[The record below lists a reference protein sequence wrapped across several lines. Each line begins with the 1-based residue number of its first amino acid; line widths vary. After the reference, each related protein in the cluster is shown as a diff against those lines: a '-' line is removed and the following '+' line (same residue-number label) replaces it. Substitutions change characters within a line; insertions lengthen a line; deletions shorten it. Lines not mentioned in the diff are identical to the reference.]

1 MGGIRSTEPWGT
13 GGDPLNLSQLRF
25 VRAVA
30 DAGTFTGGAA
40 RCYVTQSTLST
51 AIAHLE
57 KELGERLFMRTTRS
71 VSLTPFGHKLL
82 PLIDDVLRAQDALV
96 DAADTFLDPQ
106 SKQARI
112 GVCPLVEATRLEQ
125 ILAPYRKAN
134 RGVRIVLDQ
143 MGGGQARAA
152 MAEGRLDFILG
163 PDQLGRRSKVERARL
178 YDDPLVYLRSG
189 EAPGA
194 SDRSPVTL
202 QDIAGDVFLLVHA
215 GCGLTRVTRH
225 LFASR
230 RLPLHEYE
238 GQGVSYQVLEEWT
251 RVGVGS
257 AILPESKLSAPGLG
271 HPLVLGNGHR
281 ATIRF
286 EAVWMPSTAPA
297 PHLQALTQHLK
308 SAGSALAQKEQ
319 T

>member
-1 MGGIRSTEPWGT
+1 M
-13 GGDPLNLSQLRF
+13 NLSQLRF

-57 KELGERLFMRTTRS
+57 KELGERLFTRTTRS

-96 DAADTFLDPQ
+96 DAADSFLDPQ
-106 SKQARI
+106 SRLARI
-112 GVCPLVEATRLEQ
+112 GVCPLVEATRLDR
-125 ILAPYRKAN
+125 ILAPYRKGN
-134 RGVRIVLDQ
+134 RNVRIVLDQ
-143 MGGGQARAA
+143 MGGGHARRALE
-152 MAEGRLDFILG
+152 EGRLDFVLG
-163 PDQLGRRSKVERARL
+163 PVYPGRRSTVERARL
-178 YDDPLVYLRSG
+178 YDDPLVYLRAG
-189 EAPGA
+189 EDG
-194 SDRSPVTL
+194 SDGSPVTL
-202 QDIAGDVFLLVHA
+202 HDIADDVFLLVHDA
-215 GCGLTRVTRH
+215 CGLTRVTRQ

-230 RLPLHEYE
+230 RLPLREYE

-257 AILPESKLSAPGLG
+257 AILPASKLSAPGLG
-271 HPLVLGNGHR
+271 HPIVLGNGHR

-286 EAVWMPSTAPA
+286 EAVWLPSTAPA
-297 PHLQALTQHLK
+297 PHLHALSQHLK
-308 SAGSALAQKEQ
+308 SAGAALAQKEQ
-319 T
+319 A